1 MGQKALGKGGKMI
14 RTIIVDDELLAGAGV
29 RSLIE
34 GRDDIVVSGVF
45 EMPVEAVAFLRENMV
60 DVVVTDIE
68 MAEMSGLEFIRII
81 REEHLADGI
90 IILSCH
96 DEFSYAQEAIERG
109 TDSYL
114 LKHHVSADMLTAE
127 IHKVYEKNRYNG
139 NARAPGVKRE
149 KEITGR
155 EVYTVGALRILPGE
169 PDGGQVERTMLMHVL
184 ERIVARYEMGTVFSP
199 LNREMFIIFQD
210 DKNRDGTERKAL
222 LHSNISV
229 IERAVQQY
237 MDGRII
243 FGLSGEFEDLKQVHE
258 KYQEALLAVEMNF
271 YRPRKTIFCYRR
283 TSADFTPWVFSTAH
297 FLEEEGIGIFQRELD
312 ACLERAGHS
321 QLSVQD
327 LQGHLLQAVTK
338 MIYQILNEHP
348 FSEVLTRRWSLD
360 VMLPAAITQ
369 ERDAPGLKEKLAG
382 VMENFR
388 SECLAELKED
398 ALFQVFEYIDRH
410 LEEKLSLVDLAQIA
424 CMSVPTFSKKFKEQ
438 TDMTLVQYL
447 NGRRI
452 ERAKFLLKNKEHSL
466 ETVAEKSGF
475 SNANYLVRVFKKV
488 TGQTVSEYR
497 K

>member
-1 MGQKALGKGGKMI
+1 MI
-14 RTIIVDDELLAGAGV
+14 RTIIVDDELLAGAGI

-45 EMPVEAVAFLRENMV
+45 ETPVEALDFLRENIV
-60 DVVVTDIE
+60 DVVITDIE
-68 MAEMSGLEFIRII
+68 MADMNGLEFIRKI

-96 DEFSYAQEAIERG
+96 DEFSYAQEAIAGG

-127 IHKVYEKNRYNG
+127 IRKVYEKNRYSG
-139 NARAPGVKRE
+139 NVRAPGVKKE
-149 KEITGR
+149 KTLTGR
-155 EVYTVGALRILPGE
+155 EIYTVGALRILPGGFARGPE
-169 PDGGQVERTMLMHVL
+169 GGQVERTMLTHVL
-184 ERIVARYEMGTVFSP
+184 ERIVAHYDMGTVFSP

-210 DKNRDGTERKAL
+210 DKSRNPSGRREL
-222 LHSNISV
+222 VYSNISV
-229 IERAVQQY
+229 IERVVQQY
-237 MDGRII
+237 VDGRII
-243 FGLSGEFEDLKQVHE
+243 FGLSGEFEDLQQVHE
-258 KYQEALLAVEMNF
+258 KYHEALRAVELNF
-271 YRPRKTIFCYRR
+271 YWPDKTVFSYRR
-283 TSADFTPWVFSTAH
+283 ADSAFTPWAFSTAH
-297 FLEEEGIGIFQRELD
+297 FLEEGGIGVFQRELD

-321 QLSVQD
+321 QLAVQD

-338 MIYQILNEHP
+338 MIYQVLNEHP
-348 FSEVLTRRWSLD
+348 FGDAFTWRWSLD
-360 VMLPAAITQ
+360 VMLLSAITQ
-369 ERDAPGLKEKLAG
+369 EKDALHLREELTG

-388 SECLAELKED
+388 SECLAELEED
-398 ALFQVFEYIDRH
+398 ALSGVFEFIDRH
-410 LEEKLSLVDLAQIA
+410 LAEKLTLVDLAEIA
-424 CMSVPTFSKKFKEQ
+424 CMSVPAFSKKFKEQ

-447 NGRRI
+447 NERRI
-452 ERAKFLLKNKEHSL
+452 ERARYLLKNKEYSL